1 MAILKTAPQ
10 KKPIIDLT
18 GPQGNAFSL
27 IGLAVTTGE
36 EFGWSELAVEGVRQ
50 EMINGDYKNLV
61 ETFDKHFGEVIDLN
75 LAGMEL

>member
-18 GPQGNAFSL
+18 GP
-27 IGLAVTTGE
+27 TGQ